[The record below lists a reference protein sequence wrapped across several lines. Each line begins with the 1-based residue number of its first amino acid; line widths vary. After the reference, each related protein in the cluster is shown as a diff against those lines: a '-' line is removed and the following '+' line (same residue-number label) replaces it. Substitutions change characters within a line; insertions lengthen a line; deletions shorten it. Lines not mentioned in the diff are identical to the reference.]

1 MNGLKHTSYYSESLD
16 ENYKEIQGQPHQTR
30 LGLVVKIQEIQGAA
44 WINFTLIYLL
54 QK

>member
-1 MNGLKHTSYYSESLD
+1 MDLNTHPTTVESLD

-44 WINFTLIYLL
+44 WINFTLIGHKIAL
-54 QK
+54 